1 MASGDDRAIENLIR
15 GSEKLIKE
23 LIETGIP
30 AADAARLA
38 ADIEANIQR
47 GEMAALDA
55 LETTPTD
62 ARVDVAVSKDGMT
75 ATATFHPPS
84 AGRPPLELDDAR
96 AALEKAKVLAGVD
109 WEAVKEAVLRCN
121 TEQQMVPDVVVAR
134 GSAPVSSMPPFIV
147 LSRDLRER
155 RETVESESARID
167 FRQLSPFTL
176 VKKGDPLARRTPARE
191 GKMGSTVHG
200 TAIAYA
206 KGTPPPLA
214 PGGNIVEKDGT
225 FLAGCDGRFQ
235 ATAESFWVDEVLDVQ
250 TDVDYHSGNID
261 FPGDVVIQGDVR
273 DGFSVKAGKS
283 VFCLKSIEAC
293 RIECGGDIV
302 TNQGI
307 IGRRQAVLAAG
318 GILRARFVEGCYLS
332 ARGSVHV
339 QTSIMHSSVHTLDR
353 VQMGE
358 RGIIVGGLVYAQN
371 GVSAAQVGTDRSP
384 RTEIHCGVDYTVE
397 QKLVWIRDKTIA
409 LALKLKEIE
418 TRQKAVPDAAAKLAE
433 LHAKI
438 RAAISQLNASARA
451 LVQKLDRN
459 ERADV
464 SVRETVF
471 PGTYIEICHVSH
483 IVTRP
488 MRSVTFRLDK
498 ATGRIV
504 AGKWEK
510 RPAAG

>member
-1 MASGDDRAIENLIR
+1 MASSDDRAIENLIR
-15 GSEKLIKE
+15 GSEELIRE

-47 GEMAALDA
+47 GEMAALDS
-55 LETTPTD
+55 LDVLPSD
-62 ARVDVAVSKDGMT
+62 ARVDVVVSKDAMI

-84 AGRPPLELDDAR
+84 AGRPPLELDEAR
-96 AALEKAKVLAGVD
+96 AALEKAGVRAGVD
-109 WEAVKEAVLRCN
+109 WDAVKDAVLQCN
-121 TEQQMVPDVVVAR
+121 TGQEVVPDVVVAR
-134 GSAPVSSMPPFIV
+134 GSAPLSSLPSFIV
-147 LSRDLRER
+147 VARELRER
-155 RETVESESARID
+155 REAADSEAARVD

-176 VKKGDPLARRTPARE
+176 VKKGDLLAQRTPARE
-191 GKMGSTVHG
+191 GRMGVTVRG
-200 TAIAYA
+200 TAVAYT
-206 KGTPPPLA
+206 KGTPPPLS
-214 PGGNIVEKDGT
+214 PGKNVVDEGGK
-225 FLAGCDGRFQ
+225 FLAACDGRFQ

-250 TDVDYHSGNID
+250 TDVDFHSGNID
-261 FPGDVVIQGDVR
+261 FPGDVVVQGDVR
-273 DGFSVKAGKS
+273 DGFSVKAGGS
-283 VFCLKSIEAC
+283 LFCMKSIEAC
-293 RIECGGDIV
+293 RVQCGGDLV

-307 IGRRQAVLAAG
+307 IGRRQAVIAAG

-358 RGIIVGGLVYAQN
+358 RGIIVGGLVFAQN

-409 LALKLKEIE
+409 LALKLKEVE
-418 TRQKAVPDAAAKLAE
+418 ARMKASPEAAAKLAE
-433 LHAKI
+433 LQSKI
-438 RAAISQLNASARA
+438 QRAIHQLNASARG

-488 MRSVTFRLDK
+488 LRAVTFRLDK
-498 ATGRIV
+498 AGGRIV

-510 RPAAG
+510 RPAAV